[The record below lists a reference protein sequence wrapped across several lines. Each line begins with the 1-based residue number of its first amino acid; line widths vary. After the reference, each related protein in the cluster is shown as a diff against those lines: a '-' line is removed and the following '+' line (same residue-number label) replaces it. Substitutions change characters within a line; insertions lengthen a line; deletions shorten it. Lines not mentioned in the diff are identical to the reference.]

1 MSYDVI
7 LAVITS
13 SSSSISKKNGE
24 KFITNKFQGSTGL
37 VCIQIR
43 QKVLV
48 YRVFPS
54 TELRSS
60 VPRFQKLTDFTV
72 SHPIQLIDIVN
83 DKLCLAT
90 EKYVSFYSIM
100 AETKR
105 WVH

>member
-1 MSYDVI
+1 MIYDVI
-7 LAVITS
+7 LAFMSNDVILTVMTS
-13 SSSSISKKNGE
+13 SFKQKV
-24 KFITNKFQGSTGL
+24 TNKFQGSTGL

-105 WVH
+105 